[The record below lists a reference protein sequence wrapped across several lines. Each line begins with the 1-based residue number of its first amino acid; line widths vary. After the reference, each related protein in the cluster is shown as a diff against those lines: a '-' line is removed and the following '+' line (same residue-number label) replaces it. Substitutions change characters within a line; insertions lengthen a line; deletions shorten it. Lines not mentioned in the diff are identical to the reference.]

1 MRPAVLLTLDDFGL
15 VRVRL
20 LIYQFGMQPSDFFL
34 PGLSVISR
42 KRRTRACSW
51 CVGFLAAIT
60 AISFCKVEKSQAVAV
75 TSLFDG
81 KTLNGWIDQE
91 NSASQFDGGDIKNV
105 SGFAKKLVAKSDP
118 VSAFVNEKLG
128 ETNVAL
134 LADYLA
140 SPSNSVVAPAVEMST
155 NSTAKKPQAPP
166 TKEKVASSML
176 AKNLNKII
184 SSGTIYDRARFQNVP
199 LRPETKEL
207 LGKNPQGY
215 NLERLNKLLLE
226 DAYLAELAPGSSG
239 WIVKDGAIAST
250 GAGRGTL
257 YTTGDYGHYRLL
269 LTMRHVSGKP
279 DHPAAVLFF
288 CTRPKDGDKPLD
300 ALGAIQFMIPT
311 TYHWDY
317 RPGHNGWG
325 GAEFTTLVKTNF
337 NAHEWSR
344 VEILV
349 DAAKGTARLAVAQP
363 PGAKAVELTDYNLSE
378 AGKTGPIALQ
388 MHNGGLFDEYKD
400 ITIEVDPKVDDL
412 ITTK

>member
-1 MRPAVLLTLDDFGL
+1 MNNSL
-15 VRVRL
+15 
-20 LIYQFGMQPSDFFL
+20 PS
-34 PGLSVISR
+34 
-42 KRRTRACSW
+42 
-51 CVGFLAAIT
+51 CVGLLAAMTTIGFSNVGT
-60 AISFCKVEKSQAVAV
+60 SQAATV

-91 NSASQFDGGDIKNV
+91 NSANQFDGGDIKDV
-105 SGFAKKLVAKSDP
+105 SGFAKKLIAKSDP
-118 VSAFVNEKLG
+118 VSACLNEKLG

-140 SPSNSVVAPAVEMST
+140 SPSNSVVAPAEEAST

-176 AKNLNKII
+176 VKNLNKII
-184 SSGTIYDRARFQNVP
+184 SRGTVYDQARFQNVP
-199 LRPETKEL
+199 LRSETKEL

-215 NLERLNKLLLE
+215 DLERLNKLLLE
-226 DAYLAELAPGSSG
+226 DAYPAELAPGASG

-250 GAGRGTL
+250 GVGRGTL
-257 YTTGDYGHYRLL
+257 YTAGDYSHYRLL
-269 LTMRHVSGKP
+269 LTMRHVSGRP

-288 CTRPKDGDKPLD
+288 CARPKDGEAPLE

-349 DAAKGTARLAVAQP
+349 DAAKGKARLAVAQP
-363 PGAKAVELTDYNLSE
+363 PGAKAVELTDYNLPE

-400 ITIEVDPKVDDL
+400 ITVEVDPKDDDL